1 MINVTLCSDR
11 EIREK
16 QKLIQ
21 HVGSTGMKPV
31 PKERISSDYPADL
44 GTVR

>member
-21 HVGSTGMKPV
+21 RIGSTGIKPA
-31 PKERISSDYPADL
+31 PKERISSDYPADQ
-44 GTVR
+44 GTV